1 MQPQPDEIAVT
12 DLTQPSHNK
21 IRIILIVYN
30 VPTCLDYFG
39 LLRHSMTKTGLGIPM
54 PHVQIIMGYLPNW
67 SGVDTYGQS
76 TRNGSLRIWR
86 ANPQSR
92 RRWSSWGSW
101 QITAEGQREKT
112 WCYAVTNTAFL
123 EVEFAVIFPMQG

>member
-1 MQPQPDEIAVT
+1 MQPQPNDIAAT

-54 PHVQIIMGYLPNW
+54 PHVQIMMGYLPNW

-76 TRNGSLRIWR
+76 TRNGSLR
-86 ANPQSR
+86 
-92 RRWSSWGSW
+92 
-101 QITAEGQREKT
+101 
-112 WCYAVTNTAFL
+112 VL
-123 EVEFAVIFPMQG
+123 ES